1 MQVSKTTNVTLP
13 ASASWRIEKFSLLEL
28 FKTIE
33 NEYTALIPAS
43 ENYRTTVVVC
53 RDISDETRYTLEEF
67 KKYFSDSAPFKSI
80 TLLCTNALEESAY
93 LYLDTK
99 SILYKTPYQCYISI
113 SSSSLTEAE
122 AEDFL
127 KKMTALAI
135 PFLSEPNAALNIEDS
150 RIQQA
155 PASKTQE
162 ESRSGDDSDTNH
174 DSPNSKHHKKRTAF
188 WNSAD
193 KVDRII
199 GIIVG
204 VLAILS
210 FFGIHSCTQHNDN
223 LKNQTSSVNSE
234 ADFT

>member
-33 NEYTALIPAS
+33 NEYTALISAS
-43 ENYRTTVVVC
+43 EKYRTTVVVC

-210 FFGIHSCTQHNDN
+210 FFRSCTQYKDN
-223 LKNQTSSVNSE
+223 LKNQTYSVNSE

>member
-1 MQVSKTTNVTLP
+1 MKVSKTTNVTLP

-33 NEYTALIPAS
+33 DEYTALIPAS

-67 KKYFSDSAPFKSI
+67 KKHFSDSTPFKSI
-80 TLLCTNALEESAY
+80 TLLCTNALEGSAY
-93 LYLDTK
+93 LYLDTE

-135 PFLSEPNAALNIEDS
+135 SFYRKQMQRRTSKI
-150 RIQQA
+150 
-155 PASKTQE
+155 PASNRHLLQRLKRNHAVVMMTTQTTITQTA
-162 ESRSGDDSDTNH
+162 SATRKGLHSGISPKNWDCLSPLWVALLPFFLLLAFAVARSTM
-174 DSPNSKHHKKRTAF
+174 
-188 WNSAD
+188 
-193 KVDRII
+193 II
-199 GIIVG
+199 
-204 VLAILS
+204 
-210 FFGIHSCTQHNDN
+210 
-223 LKNQTSSVNSE
+223 
-234 ADFT
+234 